1 MNRILKQG
9 GNTPIPLPAYD
20 GFRESNTQKILYG
33 NESFIES
40 STKEELE
47 DAIKTIEMMKEMH
60 REMPVPASNSE
71 IVRLSKKEEQ
81 ELEKKSSQG
90 EKESS
95 IKDGEDKGKG
105 KEKSN

>member
-1 MNRILKQG
+1 
-9 GNTPIPLPAYD
+9 
-20 GFRESNTQKILYG
+20 
-33 NESFIES
+33 
-40 STKEELE
+40 
-47 DAIKTIEMMKEMH
+47 MMKEMH
-60 REMPVPASNSE
+60 REMPVASNSE